1 MSVFELTQ
9 AVLEL
14 DEARNFR
21 QQLKIEWAEM
31 WRSKLDD
38 KMMAETM
45 SKQDFKWLFVDQGQ
59 ILYASRDFKA
69 LSFGEIIE
77 KYMGQDILDKISPDP
92 SIGGWKR
99 FAREKFSTPI
109 KRPRKSIAVEADPRQ
124 QSKQSGRGWLNSK
137 GRSR

>member
-1 MSVFELTQ
+1 MSVFELAH
-9 AVLEL
+9 AVFEL
-14 DEARNFR
+14 GEARNLR
-21 QQLKIEWAEM
+21 RELKIEWAEM

-38 KMMAETM
+38 RMMAEVM
-45 SKQDFKWLFVDQGQ
+45 SKHDFKWLFVDQGQ

-69 LSFGEIIE
+69 LSFGEIME
-77 KYMGQDILDKISPDP
+77 KHVGPDVLDKISPDP

-99 FAREKFSTPI
+99 FAKEKLSTSMS
-109 KRPRKSIAVEADPRQ
+109 RPRKSIVVEADPRQ

>member
-1 MSVFELTQ
+1 MSVFELAQ

-21 QQLKIEWAEM
+21 RQLKIEWAEM

-38 KMMAETM
+38 RMMAETM
-45 SKQDFKWLFVDQGQ
+45 SKHDFKWLFVDQGQ

-69 LSFGEIIE
+69 LSFGEIME
-77 KYMGQDILDKISPDP
+77 KHMGPDVLDKISPDP

-99 FAREKFSTPI
+99 FAKEKL
-109 KRPRKSIAVEADPRQ
+109 
-124 QSKQSGRGWLNSK
+124 QSKTLSKRERIEIKKDPLQQKRKNGRGWLHKKDYS
-137 GRSR
+137 